1 MLHKLQ
7 EIRPYILVK
16 RARKAVKSVNLHKL
30 RHQTSPR
37 NVGSFLFPECNRAG
51 SIFTY
56 IWLSVVVNVGTVSI
70 PYKDPMGIYA
80 SSSGKAHDD
89 ELFSP

>member
-1 MLHKLQ
+1 MLHPPGKKVLYPCEKGSESG
-7 EIRPYILVK
+7 EIGETSQV
-16 RARKAVKSVNLHKL
+16 

-51 SIFTY
+51 SIFIY